1 MEEYTSGMFEN
12 KVLSRIF
19 VPQRDELTGGCK
31 KLHNKEYQN
40 LYFLL
45 NIIRINKSRGVLGV
59 VTRFIHPLL
68 PYRQPHLP
76 VAYPVSTDEAL
87 TPESQQDNCYIS
99 AGGNAG
105 THTVCPE
112 ALKVATLPLDCHS
125 LG

>member
-19 VPQRDELTGGCK
+19 APQRDELT
-31 KLHNKEYQN
+31 EYQN

-59 VTRFIHPLL
+59 VTHFIHPLL

-87 TPESQQDNCYIS
+87 TTESQRINCYVS
-99 AGGNAG
+99 AGGNAS